1 MKNILNIAIVTAAL
15 TASAFAFAGSP
26 QEVNRAEAASL
37 QKVGT
42 VSAGGFTNLDELS
55 ASLAMKAADAGAGHY
70 RIVGASGMNKLSGTA
85 VLYR

>member
-1 MKNILNIAIVTAAL
+1 MKNIIKTAVITLSLA
-15 TASAFAFAGSP
+15 ASTFAFAGSP
-26 QEVNRAEAASL
+26 QEVNRADAASL

-55 ASLAMKAADAGAGHY
+55 ASLAMKAADAGASHY